1 MSAGESSSRSHSW
14 AAVTSLTEPSP
25 QCHGLCSSVPPKCL
39 SQLWLHSFSWI
50 TISQA
55 ACRSPDPATHFQA
68 SLVFK
73 NSVWKP
79 HMEAST
85 VPQLIFSILVK
96 SVQLDNAHMGHSLRM
111 TGWLNVQKP
120 MLGDKCPPQS
130 ESLCM
135 QKLKPGWVELAD
147 PWDALLPSLR
157 AEYLI
162 SFQCVNIFSK

>member
-1 MSAGESSSRSHSW
+1 
-14 AAVTSLTEPSP
+14 
-25 QCHGLCSSVPPKCL
+25 
-39 SQLWLHSFSWI
+39 
-50 TISQA
+50 
-55 ACRSPDPATHFQA
+55 
-68 SLVFK
+68 
-73 NSVWKP
+73 
-79 HMEAST
+79 MEAST

-96 SVQLDNAHMGHSLRM
+96 SVQLDNAHVGHSLRM

-147 PWDALLPSLR
+147 PRDAFLPSLR